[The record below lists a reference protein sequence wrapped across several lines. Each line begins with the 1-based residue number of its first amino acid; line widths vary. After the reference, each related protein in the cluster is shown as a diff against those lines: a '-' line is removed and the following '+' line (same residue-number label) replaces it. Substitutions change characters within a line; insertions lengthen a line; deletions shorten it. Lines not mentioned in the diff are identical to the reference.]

1 MSNRIFTLQ
10 EEIVARLLA
19 GSFFSTNNLE
29 VLSLKRKDKLS
40 ELQKRINALTVGLAV
55 YIPEWTL
62 DGERRGIHFKEIKIQ
77 VGVAE
82 NRIANDS
89 EVNAEDIV
97 EAVCARLTLT
107 DEADEDSAPW
117 IPTCSLSGVPLEYD
131 NPTVVEIPPD
141 RPEDIN
147 KRILGVQFKLSGDIT
162 VSE

>member
-19 GSFFSTNNLE
+19 GSFFSTHALE
-29 VLSLKRKDKLS
+29 VLSLKKKEKLS

-62 DGERRGIHFKEIKIQ
+62 DDRPGIHFKEIKIQ
-77 VGVAE
+77 VGIAE
-82 NRIANDS
+82 NRLANDTG
-89 EVNAEDIV
+89 VDAEDIV
-97 EAVCARLTLT
+97 EAVCLRLSLV
-107 DEADEDSAPW
+107 DEDDEDGGLW
-117 IPTCSLSGVPLEYD
+117 IPTCSLSGVPLQYD
-131 NPTVVEIPPD
+131 EPTVVEIPPD

-162 VSE
+162 TEP